1 MKYKLRV
8 KRHQFNE
15 KIVGF
20 IIKRMALRLL
30 RISNL
35 HKKSDGTYSSLEI
48 TYYPNGYDSYTYCKS
63 PNKKYCGK
71 KGYHFVG
78 YIEGYSFYGNT
89 LSEMY
94 CDIISRLLFSAPLF
108 PFCTGRIL
116 VPRMKVNYKKHTM
129 IRTTSAIVP
138 TDKNFNIILK

>member
-8 KRHQFNE
+8 KRHKFNE
-15 KIVGF
+15 KLVGF

-35 HKKSDGTYSSLEI
+35 HKNSNDTYNSLEI
-48 TYYPNGYDSYTYCKS
+48 TYYPNGYDSYTNCKS

-71 KGYHFVG
+71 KRYHFVG
-78 YIEGYSFYGNT
+78 YIGGYSFYGET

-94 CDIISRLLFSAPLF
+94 CNIIGRLLLNAPQF
-108 PFCTGRIL
+108 PFCTSRLL
-116 VPRMKVNYKKHTM
+116 VPKMKVDYRRHSM
-129 IRTTSAIVP
+129 VGTTSIIMP
-138 TDKNFNIILK
+138 TDKNFNIIQK